1 MIHTG
6 LDILLHDRL
15 DLLAGRRV
23 GLVSHPAAILPD
35 FTSSLD
41 ALRAAGVNLT
51 ALFGMEHGFAGSAA
65 DGKAI
70 GNATDTRTGLPVFS
84 LYGATKEPTAEMLAG
99 VDVLVYDVQDVGV
112 RFYTFESTLFYL
124 LAASRKHGVP
134 LVVLDR
140 PNPINGLAVEGPSI
154 APGFESFV
162 GIAPIPI
169 RHGLTVGELARYF
182 NAEHGL
188 GADLTVVPMTGWRRA
203 MWFDQTGLPWATTSP
218 AMPHLSTATV
228 YPGACFIEGT
238 NLSEGRGTALPF
250 EQIGAP
256 WMDAYAAAEA
266 LNARAGSWKL
276 EAGSWKLEAG
286 GRSGAGVVFRPTSF
300 EPTSS
305 KYAGETCYGVQ
316 MHVTDRDALSPAR
329 LGVLIVAT
337 LKALYPRQFAWR
349 DYPRADG
356 SRLFTI
362 DRLTGSDATRKLL
375 EAGAPAAEVV
385 AGWAAVE
392 EEFRRRREACL
403 LYE

>member
-1 MIHTG
+1 
-6 LDILLHDRL
+6 
-15 DLLAGRRV
+15 
-23 GLVSHPAAILPD
+23 
-35 FTSSLD
+35 
-41 ALRAAGVNLT
+41 
-51 ALFGMEHGFAGSAA
+51 
-65 DGKAI
+65 
-70 GNATDTRTGLPVFS
+70 
-84 LYGATKEPTAEMLAG
+84 
-99 VDVLVYDVQDVGV
+99 
-112 RFYTFESTLFYL
+112 
-124 LAASRKHGVP
+124 
-134 LVVLDR
+134 
-140 PNPINGLAVEGPSI
+140 
-154 APGFESFV
+154 
-162 GIAPIPI
+162 
-169 RHGLTVGELARYF
+169 
-182 NAEHGL
+182 
-188 GADLTVVPMTGWRRA
+188 
-203 MWFDQTGLPWATTSP
+203 
-218 AMPHLSTATV
+218 
-228 YPGACFIEGT
+228 
-238 NLSEGRGTALPF
+238 
-250 EQIGAP
+250 
-256 WMDAYAAAEA
+256 MDAYAAAVA